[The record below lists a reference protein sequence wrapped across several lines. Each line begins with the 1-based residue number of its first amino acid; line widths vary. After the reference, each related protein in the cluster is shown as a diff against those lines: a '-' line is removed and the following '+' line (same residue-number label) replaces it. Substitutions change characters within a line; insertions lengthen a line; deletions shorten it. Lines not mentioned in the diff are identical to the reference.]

1 MRFFPD
7 YNKPGPGV
15 EKDQPPKK
23 AWMRFLELYW
33 RKFSRFI
40 VFNLLS
46 FLFLLP
52 VITLLFY
59 AVGALLFMG
68 ADEAVLAAAEENG
81 VFFSNLQLLLLGAA
95 ITIPSPIPAILLVI
109 SLVFYGP
116 MMCAK
121 TYIYR
126 NYSQEKHAWMSDYW
140 EQMRKNFRQGL
151 VLGVLEIA
159 VISLLIFNMFI
170 QPSEDTVIA
179 FLPAVRFGSAFMLI
193 LVFFARRYT
202 YTMVVTFNLPLIKIL
217 KNGIAFAFI
226 GLWRNLSLA
235 AFDIALIVLILFVPF
250 FDVFFLPFFF
260 FSLTGFLSVFATF
273 PLIKRHMIKSA
284 DEEQA
289 PQTAENT
296 DE

>member
-15 EKDQPPKK
+15 EKDEPPKK

-33 RKFSRFI
+33 RKFSRFA

-52 VITLLFY
+52 IITVLFY
-59 AVGALLFMG
+59 AVGVLILQG
-68 ADEAVLAAAEENG
+68 ADEAVLEEG
-81 VFFSNLQLLLLGAA
+81 GIFFSRLQILLIGAAVSLPSAVSVLLL
-95 ITIPSPIPAILLVI
+95 IVSV
-109 SLVFYGP
+109 VFYGP

-140 EQMRKNFRQGL
+140 EQMKKNFRQGAA
-151 VLGVLEIA
+151 LGLIELA
-159 VISLLIFNMFI
+159 VVSLLIFNMFI
-170 QPSEDTVIA
+170 QPSEETVIA
-179 FLPAVRFGSAFMLI
+179 FLPVVRFGSAFMLI

-202 YTMVVTFNLPLIKIL
+202 FAMSVTFNLPLSTIL

-226 GLWRNLSLA
+226 GLWRNLGLA
-235 AFDIALIVLILFVPF
+235 AFDAALIVLILFVPF

-260 FSLTGFLSVFATF
+260 FSLTGFLSVSAAF
-273 PLIKRHMIKSA
+273 PLIKKHMIKSA
-284 DEEQA
+284 EEEESS
-289 PQTAENT
+289 QTHENT